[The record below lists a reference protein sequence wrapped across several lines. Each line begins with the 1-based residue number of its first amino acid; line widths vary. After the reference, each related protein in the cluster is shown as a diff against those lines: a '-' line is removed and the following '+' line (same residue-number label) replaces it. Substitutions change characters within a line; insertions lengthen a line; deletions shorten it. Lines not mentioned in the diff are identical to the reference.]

1 MDAITQ
7 QNRITERIDRITFIS
22 DEYRVAKP
30 PIPKSVKIEL
40 TARCDFQ
47 CFFCASH
54 SRLRDKSDMGQEF
67 FKRIVKEMREAGVE
81 ELGLFYLGESFIC
94 DWLPEAVR
102 YAKQECGYPYVFLT
116 TNGRMATPERVR
128 QCMENGLDSLKF
140 SYNFSDAEQFAE
152 VTRVKKADFKRVVKH
167 LKEARGVRDDVYAR
181 TGHRCGLYASSI
193 LYDGEQLERMKVA
206 VDEILPFV
214 DEHYWLPLYGQA
226 GLTAG
231 AAGTKPTAGNQGR
244 VGALRPPLPC
254 WSLFTEGHITFDGHL
269 SACCFD
275 HDGRF
280 NMGDLTTTSFRDAWH
295 SDLFTALREANLA
308 KNVCGTVC
316 EKCIAYEDNVQP
328 AVEPGPTCGT
338 SLDADRSSGVFLRQ
352 AER

>member
-1 MDAITQ
+1 MDQKTTI
-7 QNRITERIDRITFIS
+7 NRITERIDKITFIS
-22 DEYRVAKP
+22 DDYRVAKP

-54 SRLRDKSDMGQEF
+54 SRLRDKSDMGEPF
-67 FKRIVKEMREAGVE
+67 FKRIVKEMREDGVE

-152 VTRVKKADFKRVVKH
+152 VTRVKKSDFNRVVKH
-167 LKEARGVRDDVYAR
+167 LKEARGVRDDVEAR

-193 LYDGEQLERMKVA
+193 LYDGEQLERMERA

-231 AAGTKPTAGNQGR
+231 AHGKKPTAGNQGR

-254 WSLFTEGHITFDGHL
+254 WSLFTEGHITYDGHL

-295 SDLFTALREANLA
+295 SDVFTKLREANLR
-308 KNVCGTVC
+308 KDVTGTVC
-316 EKCIAYEDNVQP
+316 EKCIAYEDNEQP
-328 AVEPGPTCGT
+328 SVLPGPTCGT
-338 SLDADRSSGVFLRQ
+338 SGDGAVPVVIR
-352 AER
+352 

>member
-1 MDAITQ
+1 MNSEQAAGLPT
-7 QNRITERIDRITFIS
+7 RITDRIDRITLIT

-54 SRLRDKSDMGQEF
+54 SRLRDKSDMDEAF

-116 TNGRMATPERVR
+116 TNGRMATPDRVR

-152 VTRVKKADFKRVVKH
+152 VTRVKKSDFNRVVKH
-167 LKEARGVRDDVYAR
+167 LKEARAVRDEVEAR

-193 LYDGEQLERMKVA
+193 LYDGDQLERMKVA
-206 VDEILPFV
+206 VDEILPYV
-214 DEHYWLPLYGQA
+214 DEHYWLPLYSM
-226 GLTAG
+226 G
-231 AAGTKPTAGNQGR
+231 AFAAQREKELGYRPTAGNQGR
-244 VGALRPPLPC
+244 LGALRAPLPC
-254 WSLFTEGHITFDGHL
+254 WSAFTEGHVTAEGKL

-275 HDGRF
+275 ATA
-280 NMGDLTTTSFRDAWH
+280 NWTMGDLTKLSFMDAWN
-295 SDLFTALREANLA
+295 SQPFVTLRAAHLR
-308 KNVCGTVC
+308 KDVRGTVC
-316 EKCIAYEDNVQP
+316 ENCIAY
-328 AVEPGPTCGT
+328 G
-338 SLDADRSSGVFLRQ
+338 
-352 AER
+352 